1 MKNQDIP
8 SRKPFSIK
16 NLLALVFIV
25 SLGLNAYHLFFK
37 KSGSAAKIT
46 HEDAVAQT
54 LETETVETA
63 SVSNT
68 AVDSEKI
75 TRGAPSSA
83 KLAGVKRAAFSSP
96 EIHDGKK
103 IQYLYLKIENT
114 LNHSVCRALPGKD
127 CEVMGA
133 YVTRILVWFLDVKSH
148 LRNGD
153 TLSVV
158 YMPLDSEEKFKILK
172 LTYAS
177 GYSNK
182 TYEVNFYKGPDMKY
196 GAYFNNDGI
205 EVAPRIDD
213 DQTPIKDYLEI
224 TSLPGDFR
232 AGKNHG
238 HSGTDFKADVGTPIY
253 SAFEGKVL
261 RVNWNFRMN
270 GDCIE
275 IDHPREGVKTLYL
288 HLNKVLVKP
297 GMTVKQGQQIA
308 ESGNT
313 GRSFAPHLHYE
324 IQGRSEKKVIY
335 NPFKAKFHRTYYK
348 KIPDRDR
355 ADYEKMVQVYDSIL
369 EKS

>member
-1 MKNQDIP
+1 MENIPSLKNQDIP
-8 SRKPFSIK
+8 SRKSFSIK
-16 NLLALVFIV
+16 NLFALVFIV
-25 SLGLNAYHLFFK
+25 SLGLNGYYLFFK
-37 KSGSAAKIT
+37 KNGSEARIV
-46 HEDAVAQT
+46 HEEAVAQT
-54 LETETVETA
+54 A
-63 SVSNT
+63 PVSPADAAPAKAA
-68 AVDSEKI
+68 AVSQ
-75 TRGAPSSA
+75 PSA
-83 KLAGVKRAAFSSP
+83 KLAGVKRAAFSAP
-96 EIHDGKK
+96 GIHDGKQ
-103 IQYLYLKIENT
+103 IQYLYLKIENS
-114 LNHSVCRALPGKD
+114 LNHSVCKALPEKD

-133 YVTRILVWFLDVKSH
+133 YITRILVWFLDVKSH

-153 TLSVV
+153 SLSVI
-158 YMPLDSEEKFKILK
+158 YLPLDNEEKFKILK

-177 GYSNK
+177 GYSSK

-196 GAYFNNDGI
+196 GAYFNNDGVEI
-205 EVAPRIDD
+205 APRIDD
-213 DQTPIKDYLEI
+213 NQAPIRDYLEI

-232 AGKNHG
+232 AGKNRG

-275 IDHPREGVKTLYL
+275 IDHPQEGIKTLYL
-288 HLNKVLVKP
+288 HLNKILVKP

-335 NPFKAKFHRTYYK
+335 NPFKADYHRTYNK

-355 ADYEKMVQVYDSIL
+355 ADYEKTVQVYDSIL
-369 EKS
+369 KKS